1 MRLLPLL
8 LIGALSAAE
17 HGEILA
23 VLGADRLA
31 VQYHQL
37 PVVVRLAEIEV
48 PDATA
53 DAARARLEE
62 AAGKRG
68 NVAWTPELGADD
80 AGTPR
85 VYIALGT
92 DLRTLNESLVEAG
105 LARAKPLGSGGRQRE
120 RLADAEA
127 RARKARA
134 GLWAAAA
141 PAAAPAPAAPAPFCA
156 EIDGRHY
163 YPADAPEVARL
174 NPKRLV
180 SYASEAAARKAGKV
194 PWQASAPSAAA
205 STLEDARAAYGRG
218 KRLVE
223 EAAGQGPTP
232 ERDELYE
239 RAFLELSA
247 ALQVLNRL
255 AEAKPDDAKLG
266 EELRQCAQ
274 LRYAAMK
281 SKRFSK

>member
-1 MRLLPLL
+1 MRLLLL
-8 LIGALSAAE
+8 LVSGALVAAE

-37 PVVVRLAEIEV
+37 PVVVRLAEIDV

-53 DAARARLEE
+53 DAARARLQE

-68 NVAWTPELGADD
+68 NVSWAPDLGADD

-85 VYIALGT
+85 VYIVIGT
-92 DLRTLNESLVEAG
+92 ETRTLNESLVEVG
-105 LARAKPLGSGGRQRE
+105 LARAKPLGSGGRQRD
-120 RLADAEA
+120 RLAAAEDK
-127 RARKARA
+127 ARKARV
-134 GLWAAAA
+134 GLWADGATAA
-141 PAAAPAPAAPAPFCA
+141 PAQAPSAPFCA
-156 EIDGRHY
+156 EVDGRHF
-163 YPADAPEVARL
+163 YPSDAPEVARL

-180 SYASEAAARKAGKV
+180 SYASEAAARKAGKI

-205 STLEDARAAYGRG
+205 STLADARAAYGRG
-218 KRLVE
+218 KGLVE
-223 EAAGQGPTP
+223 EAAGKGPTP

-247 ALQVLNRL
+247 ALQVFNRL
-255 AEAKPDDAKLG
+255 AEAKPDDEKLG

-281 SKRFSK
+281 SKRYSK